1 MSHHFSGNARLMRLR
16 LQGVPFGGILNIKF
30 SHPQQGKAQEIK
42 KKADGNTQHDS
53 IKKENAH
60 PPHMNHRITGEIEY
74 GIQADDEHSNFCGA
88 DLAVGNFVHSGYGGV
103 YIRQNPKVQI
113 TDQRSQRISEGDNRR
128 YAKAGQ
134 HNGLR
139 RDIDSMIDKI
149 AVLES
154 FDSAVSCQRAIET
167 IAEPIDNKAK
177 IDDP

>member
-1 MSHHFSGNARLMRLR
+1 
-16 LQGVPFGGILNIKF
+16 
-30 SHPQQGKAQEIK
+30 
-42 KKADGNTQHDS
+42 
-53 IKKENAH
+53 KKENAH

-103 YIRQNPKVQI
+103 YKRQNPQEQI
-113 TDQRSQRISEGDNRR
+113 TDEGQQRVIKVDKRR
-128 YAKAGQ
+128 YPESEQ
-134 HNGLR
+134 LYGLR